1 MVLSLYSLNK
11 HKMKKVVEIKDV
23 IITDAVGIY
32 TFQFEDS
39 LRTEF
44 DDFMLRYRD
53 IEDKLVRD
61 DFNRIVAMIAKI
73 SKTGA
78 YERLFRTNEGR
89 MNDNVVAIP
98 LDILP
103 RRNHDTLRLYC
114 VRLSD
119 RILIIGNGGT
129 KRGRYNDNPAIVKCT
144 KDLANLERAINY
156 YIRQN
161 KISLEYNKIV
171 IDEGV
176 SVKI

>member
-11 HKMKKVVEIKDV
+11 PKMKKNIEIKEV

-39 LRTEF
+39 LQTEF
-44 DDFMLRYRD
+44 DDFMLRYKD
-53 IEDKLVRD
+53 VEDKLVRD

-73 SKTGA
+73 SKNGA

-114 VRLSD
+114 VRFSD

-129 KRGRYNDNPAIVKCT
+129 KRGRYNDNPQIVKYT
-144 KDLANLERAINY
+144 EDLANIERVINY

-171 IDEGV
+171 IEEGI
-176 SVKI
+176 SIKI

>member
-73 SKTGA
+73 SK
-78 YERLFRTNEGR
+78 
-89 MNDNVVAIP
+89 
-98 LDILP
+98 
-103 RRNHDTLRLYC
+103 
-114 VRLSD
+114 
-119 RILIIGNGGT
+119 
-129 KRGRYNDNPAIVKCT
+129 
-144 KDLANLERAINY
+144 
-156 YIRQN
+156 
-161 KISLEYNKIV
+161 
-171 IDEGV
+171 
-176 SVKI
+176 